1 MKLQDQVAVVTGGG
15 RGIGRAVA
23 LAFARQGARVAV
35 IARTATQLDE
45 VAQQIQAEGGEA
57 LALPCDV
64 TDPEAVRQAMQ
75 QVVDRWGRLTLL
87 VNNAGGAL
95 VRKKLWE
102 TEPELWRTSI
112 EVNLLG
118 TFHCCRWAVPHMIRS
133 GGGKIIN
140 VGSGVGHE
148 PRAGNSAYCSAKAG
162 VWMLT
167 RCLALELWE
176 YDIEVNEVVPGPV
189 YTELTAE
196 IFDPTGKT
204 PPLAPSER
212 VKTPD
217 DCVELFLFLASCPP
231 GGPTGQSFSLARRPL
246 P

>member
-1 MKLQDQVAVVTGGG
+1 MKLKEQVAVVTGGG

-23 LAFARQGARVAV
+23 LAFARQGAQVAV
-35 IARTATQLDE
+35 MARTASQLDE
-45 VAQQIQAEGGEA
+45 VVASIQAEGGQG
-57 LALPCDV
+57 LAIPCDV
-64 TDPEAVRQAMQ
+64 TDPAAVEQAMDE
-75 QVVDRWGRLTLL
+75 VVRHWGKLTLL

-118 TFHCCRWAVPHMIRS
+118 TFHCCRYAVPHMIRS

-148 PRAGNSAYCSAKAG
+148 PRPGNSAYCSAKAG

-176 YDIEVNEVVPGPV
+176 HQIEVNEVVPGPV
-189 YTELTAE
+189 YTDLTAE

-212 VKTPD
+212 VKTPE

-246 P
+246 

>member
-1 MKLQDQVAVVTGGG
+1 MKLKEQVAVVTGGG

-23 LAFARQGARVAV
+23 LAFARQGAQVAV
-35 IARTATQLDE
+35 MARTASQLDE
-45 VAQQIQAEGGEA
+45 VVASIQAEGGQG
-57 LALPCDV
+57 LAIPCDV
-64 TDPEAVRQAMQ
+64 TDPAAVEQAMNE
-75 QVVDRWGRLTLL
+75 VVRHWGKLTLL

-118 TFHCCRWAVPHMIRS
+118 TFHCCRYAVPHMIRS

-148 PRAGNSAYCSAKAG
+148 PRPGNSAYCSAKAG

-176 YDIEVNEVVPGPV
+176 HQIEVNEVVPGPV
-189 YTELTAE
+189 YTDLTAE

-212 VKTPD
+212 VKTPE

-246 P
+246 

>member
-1 MKLQDQVAVVTGGG
+1 MKLKEQVAVVTGGG

-23 LAFARQGARVAV
+23 LAFARQGAQVAV
-35 IARTATQLDE
+35 MARTASQLDE
-45 VAQQIQAEGGEA
+45 VVASIQAEGGQG
-57 LALPCDV
+57 LAIPCDV
-64 TDPEAVRQAMQ
+64 TDPVAVEQAMNE
-75 QVVDRWGRLTLL
+75 VVRHWGKLTLL

-118 TFHCCRWAVPHMIRS
+118 TFHCCRYAVPHMIRS

-148 PRAGNSAYCSAKAG
+148 PRPGNSAYCSAKAG

-176 YDIEVNEVVPGPV
+176 HQIEVNEVVPGPV
-189 YTELTAE
+189 YTDLTAE

-212 VKTPD
+212 VKTPE

-246 P
+246 